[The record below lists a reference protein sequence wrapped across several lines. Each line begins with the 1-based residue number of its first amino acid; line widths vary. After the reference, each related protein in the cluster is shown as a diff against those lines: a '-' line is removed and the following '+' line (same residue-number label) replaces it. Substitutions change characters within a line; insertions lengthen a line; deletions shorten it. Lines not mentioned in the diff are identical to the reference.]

1 MVDIP
6 RFHAYSEP
14 QWRIL
19 KETGSATLDQ
29 LAELVIEKM
38 GLTEEQTTPLH
49 NNGPRTEFE
58 YRMAWARTY
67 LKQAGLIDNPR
78 MGLWVNTL
86 EGNQA
91 TEIDPDEVVRKVR
104 KLQKEKR
111 EAKLRAFENK
121 DDSQSIAVE
130 SSDETTTANEMMEDG
145 DQWMDY
151 LISKIMEMSPNGF
164 EKLCR
169 RLLMEVGFEDVKVTR
184 QSNDGGIDG
193 IGKLRTKDLFT
204 QQVAFQSK
212 RYRPGNVLGS
222 PVIREFRGSI
232 DGMTKMGVIITT
244 SSFSRE
250 AVKEA
255 ARPGAT
261 TINLLNGTE
270 LCNLLKKYEIGVST
284 TTREDVSV
292 TPEFFAALE

>member
-6 RFHAYSEP
+6 PMKSYIRP

-38 GLTEEQTTPLH
+38 GLTEDQTTPLH

-67 LKQAGLIDNPR
+67 LKQAGYIDNPR

-91 TEIDPDEVVRKVR
+91 SEIDPSQIVKKVN
-104 KLQKEKR
+104 LIQKEKR
-111 EAKLRAFENK
+111 EAKMRVFEHG
-121 DDSQSIAVE
+121 DSSTAENIQS
-130 SSDETTTANEMMEDG
+130 SSITTEEMIEDS

-151 LISKIMEMSPNGF
+151 LISTIMEMTPNGF

-169 RLLMEVGFEDVKVTR
+169 RLLNEVGFEDVTVTK

-212 RYRPGNVLGS
+212 RYSPGNVLGS

-250 AVKEA
+250 AIKEA
-255 ARPGAT
+255 ARAGAT

-284 TTREDVSV
+284 EKREQVSV
-292 TPEFFAALE
+292 NPDFFESLE